1 MWNIC
6 FADAKIIWK
15 KHQFTFR
22 KLKKPKPH
30 DLTVLAYKLSNAW
43 NIWIWE
49 NVQIMNFQTL
59 ELTKSEAVRFYVFW
73 AYKNRIQSVVLY
85 KCEIDIL
92 LKIQRGER
100 RKILLFASSK
110 SRTPTTSLFVSSK
123 IWKFMIWTFSEM
135 HMTQAFLS
143 ISF

>member
-6 FADAKIIWK
+6 FADAKTVWK

-30 DLTVLAYKLSNAW
+30 DLTVLAYKLRNAW
-43 NIWIWE
+43 NISISE

-92 LKIQRGER
+92 LKIQRAEKR
-100 RKILLFASSK
+100 TILLFASSK

-123 IWKFMIWTFSEM
+123 IWKFMIWTFSQI
-135 HMTQAFLS
+135 HMFRAFLS
-143 ISF
+143 ISL